1 MSGLEDKNN
10 QKDAPVQKDTGQESV
25 KKSSGILY
33 FIRNRPVLT
42 AIITGLLVVIVT
54 YLWKDMQGKRNTA
67 QVIGMAGE
75 QVTIRQQEML
85 QLMAKPLVW
94 SIRAEML
101 RGNLEQV
108 NILITDMVKEKNFQY
123 IHLVEPDG
131 KVLLS
136 TNKRL
141 EGQSLKGEIDA
152 ALLSTESPVAKR
164 NDEKQLVVA
173 APVMGVDRRLA
184 TLVFCY
190 QPELFKY

>member
-10 QKDAPVQKDTGQESV
+10 QKDTPVQKDTGQESV
-25 KKSSGILY
+25 KKTSGILD

-42 AIITGLLVVIVT
+42 AIIAGLLVVVVV
-54 YLWKDMQGKRNTA
+54 YFWKDMQGRRDTA
-67 QVIGMAGE
+67 KVINLAHE
-75 QVTIRQQEML
+75 QVTTRQQELL
-85 QLMAKPLVW
+85 QIMAKPLVW

-108 NILITDMVKEKNFQY
+108 NILVSDMVKEKNFRY

-131 KVLLS
+131 KILLS

-141 EGQSLKGEIDA
+141 EGQSLKGEVDA
-152 ALLSTESPVAKR
+152 VLLSTESPVVRR
-164 NDEKQLVVA
+164 NNEKQLVVA

-190 QPELFKY
+190 QPESFKY